1 MLAAGAA
8 LGLLF
13 LFKDKLDDRGEM
25 VPISGFGGLYLR
37 AREALTGGPVET
49 TETSMLDA
57 RGPFVLVLALVPL
70 LAALGALYVYHKRRE
85 QGLSVYWPLTIAMVV
100 MALPVLMG
108 NSLAMPAMVA
118 MAIAGFQVRR
128 TEVPARMAEQAAAD
142 EDEADEDDDEE
153 YEDDEYSDEYEDEDG
168 EYEDD
173 DEDGEYEDGDEVDE
187 AEDGDET
194 EVDET
199 EAAEVDTDEAEVDPL
214 AELEEEIAAEDE
226 ADQGNGRKR

>member
-142 EDEADEDDDEE
+142 EDEVDEE

-173 DEDGEYEDGDEVDE
+173 DEDGEYEDDEVDDATEVDE
-187 AEDGDET
+187 AEADEA
-194 EVDET
+194 
-199 EAAEVDTDEAEVDPL
+199 EADEAEVDPL
-214 AELEEEIAAEDE
+214 AELEEEIAAEDD
-226 ADQGNGRKR
+226 ADNGRKR

>member
-142 EDEADEDDDEE
+142 EDEVDEE

-173 DEDGEYEDGDEVDE
+173 DEDGEYEDDEEVVEVEAEAEVDDATEVDE
-187 AEDGDET
+187 AEADEA
-194 EVDET
+194 
-199 EAAEVDTDEAEVDPL
+199 EADEAEVDPL
-214 AELEEEIAAEDE
+214 AELEEEIAAEDD
-226 ADQGNGRKR
+226 ADNGRKR

>member
-1 MLAAGAA
+1 VEVSGNPGRSALLVSLVLSVGAA

-25 VPISGFGGLYLR
+25 VPITGFGGLYLR
-37 AREALTGGPVET
+37 TREVLTGEAVKT

-57 RGPFVLVLALVPL
+57 RGGFVLVLALVPV
-70 LAALGALYVYHKRRE
+70 LAALGALFVYRRRRE

-128 TEVPARMAEQAAAD
+128 TELPARMAERAAAQEEAD
-142 EDEADEDDDEE
+142 DEAEYDEEDEYDDEE
-153 YEDDEYSDEYEDEDG
+153 YEDDEYSDEYEDED
-168 EYEDD
+168 EE
-173 DEDGEYEDGDEVDE
+173 GDEVDE
-187 AEDGDET
+187 VDEDDVDDDEADGD
-194 EVDET
+194 
-199 EAAEVDTDEAEVDPL
+199 PL
-214 AELEEEIAAEDE
+214 TELEDEIAAEDE
-226 ADQGNGRKR
+226 VDQRRKR

>member
-1 MLAAGAA
+1 VALVLAAGAA

-25 VPISGFGGLYLR
+25 VPIAGFGGLYLR

-57 RGPFVLVLALVPL
+57 RGPFVLVLALVPV
-70 LAALGALYVYHKRRE
+70 LAAAGALYVYRKRRE

-128 TEVPARMAEQAAAD
+128 TEVPARMAEQAAA
-142 EDEADEDDDEE
+142 EAEADEDDDEYEDDEEE
-153 YEDDEYSDEYEDEDG
+153 YEDDEYSDEYED
-168 EYEDD
+168 D
-173 DEDGEYEDGDEVDE
+173 DEDGEYEDDEEVDE

-194 EVDET
+194 D
-199 EAAEVDTDEAEVDPL
+199 VDPL

-226 ADQGNGRKR
+226 ADADNGRKR

>member
-142 EDEADEDDDEE
+142 EDEVDEDDEE

-173 DEDGEYEDGDEVDE
+173 DEDGEYEDDEVDDATEVDE
-187 AEDGDET
+187 AEADEA
-194 EVDET
+194 
-199 EAAEVDTDEAEVDPL
+199 EADEAEVDPL
-214 AELEEEIAAEDE
+214 AELEEEIAAEDD
-226 ADQGNGRKR
+226 ADNGRKR